1 MTFEYQYFKNYL
13 LYGALVGLFLG
24 IFLFVFALYHFR
36 SNIRNSQNRTV
47 SYFVIVLI
55 LIFSIYVLYASSVNL
70 RFGINLLF
78 EDETAIVEQTGR
90 IENIEEMKLIYVQYN
105 EDGKITC
112 QLVTIDGKNYLFI
125 STGDLEIGDYVRV
138 DYLPKSRIVLEWE
151 HLIG

>member
-1 MTFEYQYFKNYL
+1 M
-13 LYGALVGLFLG
+13 YGALVGLFIG
-24 IFLFVFALYHFR
+24 TIFFVFALYHFR

-47 SYFVIVLI
+47 SYFVIILI
-55 LIFSIYVLYASSVNL
+55 LIFSIYALYASSVNL

-125 STGDLEIGDYVRV
+125 STGDLEIGDFVSV
-138 DYLPKSRIVLEWE
+138 NYLPKSRIVLQWE
-151 HLIG
+151 HLTG

>member
-1 MTFEYQYFKNYL
+1 MTFDYHYFLNYL
-13 LYGALVGLFLG
+13 LYGALVGLFIG

-47 SYFVIVLI
+47 SYFVIMLVFLI
-55 LIFSIYVLYASSVNL
+55 SIYALYASLVNL
-70 RFGINLLF
+70 RFGANLLF

-90 IENIEEMKLIYVQYN
+90 IENIKEMKFIYVQYN
-105 EDGKITC
+105 DDGKSTC
-112 QLVTIDGKNYLFI
+112 QLVTIDGKNYLFASI
-125 STGDLEIGDYVRV
+125 GDLEIGDYVSV

>member
-1 MTFEYQYFKNYL
+1 MTFKYHYYENYL
-13 LYGALVGLFLG
+13 LYGALVGLFIG
-24 IFLFVFALYHFR
+24 TIFFVFALYHFR

-47 SYFVIVLI
+47 SYFVIILI
-55 LIFSIYVLYASSVNL
+55 LIFSIYALYASSVNL

-125 STGDLEIGDYVRV
+125 STGDLEIGDFVSV
-138 DYLPKSRIVLEWE
+138 NYLPKSRIVLQWE
-151 HLIG
+151 HLTG